1 VNGQPKNMAVSV
13 RARLTERARERKENA
28 QLLMIRF
35 VIERLLFRLSVSDHR
50 KLFVLKGAM
59 LFSLWTP
66 APYRATGD
74 LDLLGFGDNDPDQV
88 AGIFREIMAIDADD
102 GIVFKPETLVAAVA
116 REEDEYSGVR
126 IGFQADLAGARL
138 SIHVD
143 VGYGDA
149 ITPGAQDIAYPSLL
163 DLPEPKLRAY
173 PPETVVAEKFQA
185 MTALGMVNS
194 RMKDFFDIWAIANTF
209 AFQGQVLAMAIQA
222 TFERRGTPLPAD
234 LPIALTDGFAQE
246 KQPQW
251 TAFLRRT
258 EFSLAPEP
266 FPEIQAQVAALLM
279 PPALAL
285 VRKEA
290 FNSPWPPG
298 GPWHDTKGSR

>member
-1 VNGQPKNMAVSV
+1 MSGQPKNMGASV
-13 RARLTERARERKENA
+13 RARLTNRARERKENT
-28 QLLMIRF
+28 QLLMTRF

-88 AGIFREIMAIDADD
+88 AGIFREIMAIESDD
-102 GIVFKPETLVAAVA
+102 GVVFKPETLVAAAA
-116 REEDEYSGVR
+116 RAEDEYSGVR
-126 IGFQADLAGARL
+126 VDFQAELAGARL
-138 SIHVD
+138 PIHVD

-194 RMKDFFDIWAIANTF
+194 RMKDFFDIWAIATTF
-209 AFQGQVLAMAIQA
+209 AFEGPVLAKAIQA
-222 TFERRGTPLPAD
+222 TFERRESPLPSEPP
-234 LPIALTDGFAQE
+234 LALT
-246 KQPQW
+246 
-251 TAFLRRT
+251 
-258 EFSLAPEP
+258 
-266 FPEIQAQVAALLM
+266 
-279 PPALAL
+279 
-285 VRKEA
+285 EA
-290 FNSPWPPG
+290 FAE
-298 GPWHDTKGSR
+298 